1 MCIMIQHCDWFF
13 KRFYL
18 FNGEKEHQQGGGSE
32 AKGEADSFSLWAQVA
47 QHMSPSQDPRM
58 VTGAEGHHLTN

>member
-18 FNGEKEHQQGGGSE
+18 FNGEKEHQWGGGGGSE
-32 AKGEADSFSLWAQVA
+32 AKGEADSLLSREPDMGL
-47 QHMSPSQDPRM
+47 SPRTLDHDLSSRQ
-58 VTGAEGHHLTN
+58 TLTY